1 MSLSNN
7 LMYNRTMASP
17 ETNDLS
23 ERELGILR
31 LVATGLSNK
40 EIAQKLYISP
50 NTVKVHL
57 RNIFA
62 KIGVLSRTEAALYA
76 INHGLVKTSP
86 TEPSLSLPISIPE
99 PTFEEEAAKPPQLKT
114 KPSPALKWVLFGGVG
129 LLLLALLVLGW
140 VGVGF
145 YLNPKP
151 TSPPTQAAAVFP
163 LLVSPSPTP
172 QPRWQALPSMP
183 TSRSKLA
190 AVALN
195 SLVYAIGGETA
206 QGVSASLEVF
216 DPASSTWNE
225 GKPKPLPVSEIQ
237 AAVLGG
243 KIYVPGGRQANGK
256 ASQSLEIYDPLQDT
270 WESGPDLPYPVSAY
284 ALVAFEGKLYLFG
297 GWDGKTIYDRV
308 LEYDPTLK
316 TWSERTPLL
325 SPRYAAAA
333 AVAGGKIYLL
343 GGFDGQTPLTRNETY
358 IPSLEGSGASPWST
372 ATPLPEGRYAMGAA
386 SIADSILVIGGVP
399 PSSSR
404 AASYQFFPSTS
415 TWTELEQPSP
425 QPWAYLAS
433 VPLDQNLLALGGLQN
448 DQVSG
453 ALKTYQAVY
462 TILIPVVR

>member
-1 MSLSNN
+1 
-7 LMYNRTMASP
+7 MYNRSMTSSENNA
-17 ETNDLS
+17 LS
-23 ERELGILR
+23 ERELDILR

-40 EIAQKLYISP
+40 EIANQLYISP

-86 TEPSLSLPISIPE
+86 PAPSISIPISIPE
-99 PTFEEEAAKPPQLKT
+99 PASNEEAAEPPQPQK
-114 KPSPALKWVLFGGVG
+114 KPRPALKWILLGGLA
-129 LLLLALLVLGW
+129 LLLLSLLVLGW
-140 VGVGF
+140 VGAGLF
-145 YLNPKP
+145 LNPKP
-151 TSPPTQAAAVFP
+151 TLQPTQAAAAFP
-163 LLVSPSPTP
+163 LLVSPTPTP
-172 QPRWQALPSMP
+172 LSRWQVLPSMP
-183 TSRSKLA
+183 TSRSQLA

-206 QGVSASLEVF
+206 QGVSADLEIF
-216 DPASSTWNE
+216 DPASSTWLG

-243 KIYVPGGRQANGK
+243 KIYVPGGKQANGQ
-256 ASQSLEIYDPLQDT
+256 ASQSLEIYDPLRDT

-284 ALVAFEGKLYLFG
+284 ALAAFEGKLYLFG
-297 GWDGKTIYDRV
+297 GWDGKAIYDRV
-308 LEYDPTLK
+308 LEYDPALK
-316 TWSERTPLL
+316 TWSERTPLPL
-325 SPRYAAAA
+325 PRRAAAA
-333 AVAGGKIYLL
+333 AVAGGKIYVL
-343 GGFDGQTPLTRNETY
+343 GGFDGQNPLTRNETY
-358 IPSLEGSGASPWST
+358 TPSLEGSGASPWGT

-399 PSSSR
+399 PSAST

-433 VPLDQNLLALGGLQN
+433 VPLDQNILALGGMQN
-448 DQVSG
+448 DQISG
-453 ALKTYQAVY
+453 VLQTYQAVY
-462 TILIPVVR
+462 TVLIPIVR